1 MNKDKDKNSHKTRFL
16 TFKIGT
22 EIFAIKIE
30 SIQEIFIYPDMIT
43 ELPNTTSVV
52 KGVINLRGEVTPIID
67 LRMHFNINKNPTYDD
82 RTIVISINTSDN
94 RMIGLVV
101 DRINNIENINLSNLS
116 RSPDIGTSISS
127 DYIQGLFKN
136 NEGFMIA
143 IMDIDKILSKDEVSK
158 L

>member
-136 NEGFMIA
+136 DEGFMIA